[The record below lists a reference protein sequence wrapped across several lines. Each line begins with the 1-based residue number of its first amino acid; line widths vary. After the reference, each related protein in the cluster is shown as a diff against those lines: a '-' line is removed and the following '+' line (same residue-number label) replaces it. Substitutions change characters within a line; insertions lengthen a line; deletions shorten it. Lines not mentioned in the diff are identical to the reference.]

1 MPRPINAY
9 IKAASRAPR
18 PAYASRNTCLQAQSS
33 HVSQAEVCI
42 VALCRLL
49 ESKSWSTISA
59 GRSSLMTLL
68 EGNDSRMST
77 QRGRKEA
84 VQAVAAGPLTP
95 IVKAATAG
103 LEVHDDFKQLH
114 EALQAADDT
123 GKGAIVLIEAGWLT
137 NASATA
143 AAQRTHWC
151 RQNSGSERGRG
162 VLLSLS
168 QASVYL
174 CACRDSRCTRCML
187 KQVLNQTDA
196 HAGASVAPH
205 RAPLAIE
212 VDAGTGGRGSPTACC
227 RM

>member
-1 MPRPINAY
+1 
-9 IKAASRAPR
+9 
-18 PAYASRNTCLQAQSS
+18 
-33 HVSQAEVCI
+33 
-42 VALCRLL
+42 
-49 ESKSWSTISA
+49 
-59 GRSSLMTLL
+59 MTLL
-68 EGNDSRMST
+68 EGIDSRMST

-151 RQNSGSERGRG
+151 RQIAALKEGG
-162 VLLSLS
+162 VCSFRFRKLLCT
-168 QASVYL
+168 SVH
-174 CACRDSRCTRCML
+174 A
-187 KQVLNQTDA
+187 VIHDA
-196 HAGASVAPH
+196 H
-205 RAPLAIE
+205 
-212 VDAGTGGRGSPTACC
+212 DAC
-227 RM
+227 